1 MVSSRESL
9 KAWLRLSLTPGV
21 GNITA
26 RALLLKFGLPEV
38 VFEQPTSE
46 LQTIVSSAIGQQ
58 LRLVPLGLEEA
69 LETTWE
75 WLQTQADLGTGKVAY
90 KRLLTLADNDYP
102 SSLLLTPDP
111 PCLLYV
117 LGQAQHLHLLSPPT
131 KHHVQWL
138 WWAAE
143 IPRHKAV

>member
-26 RALLLKFGLPEV
+26 RALLLKFGLPEI
-38 VFEQPTSE
+38 VFEQPASE
-46 LQTIVSSAIGQQ
+46 LQTIVSSAIVQQ

-75 WLQTQADLGTGKVAY
+75 WLQTGCHLVQAGVWVA
-90 KRLLTLADNDYP
+90 KN
-102 SSLLLTPDP
+102 
-111 PCLLYV
+111 V
-117 LGQAQHLHLLSPPT
+117 
-131 KHHVQWL
+131 
-138 WWAAE
+138 
-143 IPRHKAV
+143 